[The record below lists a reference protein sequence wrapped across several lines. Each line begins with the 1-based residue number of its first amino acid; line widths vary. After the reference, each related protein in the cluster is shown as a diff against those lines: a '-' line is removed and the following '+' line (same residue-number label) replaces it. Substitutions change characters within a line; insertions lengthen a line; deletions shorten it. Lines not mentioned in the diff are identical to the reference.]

1 MSHGTSEVVVEAVIK
16 ESRWGRLFWLHN
28 RTDLW
33 CGIAFCETP
42 QGIGCRKMCPVVVGV
57 VVVVS
62 VSFVVVL
69 MCLWIYCNW
78 RSQHSLVCMCIYIYT
93 HTDIFT
99 YMHIHTDVSLN
110 PLLPPHTQ
118 HTHYVST
125 TLRRP
130 TLDLR
135 CRYLWRQ
142 RAMLRLAW
150 KTRLN
155 FRFSQNSLKNRNVT
169 KCLKMFR
176 NVSAVFQQHS
186 LYINI
191 WLH

>member
-1 MSHGTSEVVVEAVIK
+1 MSHGTSEVVVEALIE

-78 RSQHSLVCMCIYIYT
+78 RSQHHLCVCVYTYILTQIYLHICIFTLTSLSTPSSLLTRNT
-93 HTDIFT
+93 HTMFLQPYGVLLWICGVDI
-99 YMHIHTDVSLN
+99 YDVKG
-110 PLLPPHTQ
+110 PCCAWHE
-118 HTHYVST
+118 
-125 TLRRP
+125 
-130 TLDLR
+130 
-135 CRYLWRQ
+135 RQ
-142 RAMLRLAW
+142 GWISDFPRIAS
-150 KTRLN
+150 KIGT
-155 FRFSQNSLKNRNVT
+155 
-169 KCLKMFR
+169 
-176 NVSAVFQQHS
+176 
-186 LYINI
+186 
-191 WLH
+191 